1 MAIVNSEVQ
10 HIASLDF
17 DLQQAYAQFE
27 ELERRIR
34 EEGKTLADLAKANW
48 KIGNVFEDVSSGA
61 KQAESQI
68 DAVYKSFG
76 TSRKKAIE
84 QMRAEGNPYALLVD
98 YLKNTNGKLKIQW
111 DEQFRYIDE
120 NIKKSLSSYIKWG
133 GSYGIDSI
141 SGELKSMFPSIFE
154 GADAELDVMERLYS
168 AVNKY
173 REQLADIVSGNQQ
186 AADAAKEYAEKMQ
199 ILVDAYEDAD
209 DLSDVKIGKS
219 LYSYEDLKAMS
230 EAVSERSNTEAKI
243 TTQLDGQGKM
253 IAANL
258 TYTDKFNNTM
268 QEQWKWVEKVNAETG
283 EAEVGFK
290 KMGETINYSAQNAQ
304 KLYDA
309 FNKAASVIETDLGKS
324 ESIFASKGGYEEQL
338 EYIQSIKREI
348 DEIRES
354 GAAYSKDGQAQLAV
368 LKERADALAKEAEWL
383 KHSSDEEQKIARARS
398 QSLSLVQQTASV
410 QKTIRD
416 LEDFPELQQRAQL
429 LRQESDALAF
439 TLQSKTKITAEEEQ
453 QLENI
458 RSRLKVLQ
466 TEVALIS
473 KSDYTTQ
480 REEEEKAV
488 SAREKSLSILKNIS
502 STQKTIR
509 SLENADELEE
519 RAAAVREEAE
529 ELREI
534 LVQKTRITNEDEE
547 QLNLLEQRARQL
559 QNEAAILRN
568 DQSNASEN
576 ILSSTLQKFSAYELW
591 QLAKEVATEFIITLN
606 DVETAMVDIDR
617 VLGLTKQQ
625 SDDLRDSLFDVAQTY
640 GQQFESASEITLR
653 FAQAGYSAQESL
665 KLTEAALLAMNTAE
679 LDAENSTDSLVGI
692 LKQWGLEADSLI
704 TIIDKL
710 NYTADTNAVTTQ
722 DLVDGLLRS
731 SSAARNANIDFDNT
745 VGLLTVMAETS
756 GRTGKEVGTALNSL
770 ISYTQRASSLN
781 VFENLGVKVYA
792 DETRTSLVSIMD
804 IWGQLAALIQKGGDE
819 VINTLAEQTDLT
831 SLQSEEIAGAFG
843 VTEEYNQL
851 LEAQNRI
858 NQEGLTDLE
867 RKQVYEQAGVYR
879 RNYMISLLSEFGE
892 VSKIAAK
899 MEEAEGHSMQE
910 NARYMDTLQAKY
922 TQLIDSLKE
931 LAVEAGDSGFMDIA
945 KGALDAANALL
956 KVTQAVGGLDTA
968 LLAVAAALAVI
979 KREQIASSLVTIKTS
994 IIGATSSVKEWIK
1007 QLIAVQGAIGKIQ
1020 FSLSGLSTAM
1030 SGAFG
1035 GVVLG
1040 GTILAIG
1047 ALNKEIE
1054 KSIQSE
1060 RNLNQESVETSSQ
1073 LTEQVQ
1079 KLQEQVLLY
1088 EQLYDK
1094 GLSEKE
1100 ISDQVLSIQNEINN
1114 ILGKKAEN
1122 LDLVNGKYD
1131 KQLAKLRQMTE
1142 EQRQQ
1147 AIIEAAGAKK
1157 LAESE
1162 YLEGFRNDIKDIT
1175 GLAYVNPL
1183 MRGPFLDDLE
1193 TYGAYAENASEAL
1206 EMVRKK
1212 REEMVNQEKIDP
1224 KEYEI
1229 VSEVIS
1235 YLETVVENYN
1245 TTQRNHAILNGKTVE
1260 TTDESTDALAR
1271 YAEMLNSSTDVLD
1284 YVVENIDD
1292 VNAHMETLR
1301 SNLNSL
1307 ESAMQTVA
1315 NGGELTADTMID
1327 LLAKFPEL
1335 ASAISFQNGEWYL
1348 NADAMEQVRQAQY
1361 QKLMLDQ
1368 ALIINQELETQN
1380 INDQRLSLENLS
1392 RNLAEATDATAK
1404 QAVMTEYLAAASE
1417 IAASGGKN
1425 MSDAYK
1431 SAVATMQLLQSLAN
1445 TPIVPSGTSY
1455 RGGSSGV
1462 SSAAQEQSKAQQQA
1476 IQDHIDALR
1485 DESQAVQK
1493 EYQNQIKAIQEL
1505 QKAEQEAYQEKIE
1518 QLQKEKEAVKESYDA
1533 QIEALKDAND
1543 EAEELYDQR
1552 KEMLEEQRDA
1562 EIDKINEQID
1572 AIKEAAQAEIDALR
1586 KTQEQN
1592 TRQDA
1597 EEEYEKKRNELL
1609 AEREQM
1615 EKRTNREAVERIAEI
1630 DKELEE
1636 LDYEWAKK
1644 QRDWELEDQIEAIE
1658 DRRDT
1663 EIDALE
1669 DQKEAQEEFFN
1680 SKLEQLE
1687 KEEEERKRNYEN
1699 ELERLEDMRDKET
1712 QAIDDRIESLQ
1723 KEKEANDKIHQARID
1738 NLNKEL
1744 EAIKESYDA
1753 RIEASNRELE
1763 AVKKNYEAMVQAARN
1778 AASQIGGISIGGGS
1792 SESEREA
1799 RYLAANPRPPQP
1811 VRGNGEANSSFNARI
1826 RAWKQSLVEWRK
1838 RYNAAKSS
1846 GFAGWAKGT
1855 DSVPESGLYRFD
1867 ELGEELIVRNQAGKL
1882 GWFEKG
1888 DGVVPANLT
1897 KNLMEWGKISPQRLI
1912 VDPAITSGISR
1923 MAAIERGAMGSYVDN
1938 SRRVEV
1944 NFNAPIQSVGT
1955 QEIGDT
1961 ADAELMAK
1969 NVANIM
1975 YRKIQD
1981 MVM

>member
-48 KIGNVFEDVSSGA
+48 KIDGLFGDSA
-61 KQAESQI
+61 KQAEK
-68 DAVYKSFG
+68 D
-76 TSRKKAIE
+76 
-84 QMRAEGNPYALLVD
+84 M
-98 YLKNTNGKLKIQW
+98 GKV
-111 DEQFRYIDE
+111 
-120 NIKKSLSSYIKWG
+120 S
-133 GSYGIDSI
+133 DSI
-141 SGELKSMFPSIFE
+141 KEASNSAQRFKSSSKGMDEEIAKTKKGASELSDTFKKFSM
-154 GADAELDVMERLYS
+154 YS
-168 AVNKY
+168 LWSEAK
-173 REQLADIVSGNQQ
+173 Q
-186 AADAAKEYAEKMQ
+186 AA
-199 ILVDAYEDAD
+199 
-209 DLSDVKIGKS
+209 
-219 LYSYEDLKAMS
+219 
-230 EAVSERSNTEAKI
+230 EAFV
-243 TTQLDGQGKM
+243 
-253 IAANL
+253 
-258 TYTDKFNNTM
+258 
-268 QEQWKWVEKVNAETG
+268 V
-283 EAEVGFK
+283 
-290 KMGETINYSAQNAQ
+290 
-304 KLYDA
+304 
-309 FNKAASVIETDLGKS
+309 
-324 ESIFASKGGYEEQL
+324 
-338 EYIQSIKREI
+338 
-348 DEIRES
+348 
-354 GAAYSKDGQAQLAV
+354 
-368 LKERADALAKEAEWL
+368 
-383 KHSSDEEQKIARARS
+383 
-398 QSLSLVQQTASV
+398 
-410 QKTIRD
+410 
-416 LEDFPELQQRAQL
+416 
-429 LRQESDALAF
+429 
-439 TLQSKTKITAEEEQ
+439 
-453 QLENI
+453 
-458 RSRLKVLQ
+458 
-466 TEVALIS
+466 
-473 KSDYTTQ
+473 
-480 REEEEKAV
+480 
-488 SAREKSLSILKNIS
+488 
-502 STQKTIR
+502 
-509 SLENADELEE
+509 
-519 RAAAVREEAE
+519 
-529 ELREI
+529 
-534 LVQKTRITNEDEE
+534 
-547 QLNLLEQRARQL
+547 
-559 QNEAAILRN
+559 
-568 DQSNASEN
+568 
-576 ILSSTLQKFSAYELW
+576 
-591 QLAKEVATEFIITLN
+591 TLN

-665 KLTEAALLAMNTAE
+665 QLTEAALLAMNTAE

-692 LKQWGLEADSLI
+692 LKQWGPEAESLI

-710 NYTADTNAVTTQ
+710 NYTADNNAVTTQ

-831 SLQSEEIAGAFG
+831 SLMSEEIAGSFG

-879 RNYMISLLSEFGE
+879 RNYMISLLNNFAK
-892 VSKIAAK
+892 VSDVAND
-899 MEEAEGHSMQE
+899 MEKAEGHSMQE

-931 LAVEAGDSGFMDIA
+931 LAVEAGDSGLMDIA
-945 KGALDAANALL
+945 KSALDAANALL
-956 KVTQAVGGLDTA
+956 KVTQVVGGLDNA

-979 KREQIASSLVTIKTS
+979 KKEQIGTFL
-994 IIGATSSVKEWIK
+994 SSVIS
-1007 QLIAVQGAIGKIQ
+1007 GIGKVTVSTKAWVSELVALEGAAAKAKFAMTGI
-1020 FSLSGLSTAM
+1020 SGGIIA
-1030 SGAFG
+1030 A
-1035 GVVLG
+1035 
-1040 GTILAIG
+1040 GTVLAISTIIKG
-1047 ALNKEIE
+1047 IEEAIE
-1054 KSIQSE
+1054 KE
-1060 RNLNQESVETSSQ
+1060 RQLNEENVQISSQ

-1079 KLQEQVLLY
+1079 KLQQQVSLY
-1088 EQLYDK
+1088 EQL
-1094 GLSEKE
+1094 SEGGDEEKAKSEE
-1100 ISDQVLSIQNEINN
+1100 IASIQSEIKS
-1114 ILGKKAEN
+1114 IIGDRAKDI
-1122 LDLVNGKYD
+1122 DLINGKYD
-1131 KQLAKLRQMTE
+1131 EQLGILKDITE

-1147 AIIEAAGAKK
+1147 ALESAREAQQGATEEFFKGYK
-1157 LAESE
+1157 NDFINAAE
-1162 YLEGFRNDIKDIT
+1162 YLKEAGKNTLSAIFSIQ
-1175 GLAYVNPL
+1175 GLSPDPISLYIQSVVSSS
-1183 MRGPFLDDLE
+1183 GD
-1193 TYGAYAENASEAL
+1193 ASEAL
-1206 EMVRKK
+1206 ETLKQK
-1212 REEMVNQEKIDP
+1212 REQLLDSVKEGTEGTREAAETTVVGTKGYQELTEAIQ
-1224 KEYEI
+1224 
-1229 VSEVIS
+1229 

-1245 TTQRNHAILNGKTVE
+1245 TAQENTAILNGEVVDTN
-1260 TTDESTDALAR
+1260 DESTDSLAR

-1284 YVVENIDD
+1284 YVVENVDD

-1315 NGGELTADTMID
+1315 SGGELTADTMID

-1368 ALIINQELETQN
+1368 ALIINQELENQK

-1392 RNLAEATDATAK
+1392 INLAQATDATAK

-1533 QIEALKDAND
+1533 QIDALKEAND

-1572 AIKEAAQAEIDALR
+1572 AIKEAAQAEIDALQ
-1586 KTQEQN
+1586 KTQQQN

-1687 KEEEERKRNYEN
+1687 KEEEERKQNYEN
-1699 ELERLEDMRDKET
+1699 EVERLEDLRDKET
-1712 QAIDDRIESLQ
+1712 QELEDRIERLQ
-1723 KEKEANDKIHQARID
+1723 EEKEANDKIHQSRID

-1753 RIEASNRELE
+1753 RIEASNKELE

-1778 AASQIGGISIGGGS
+1778 AASQMGSISVGGGS

-1811 VRGNGEANSSFNARI
+1811 VRGAGEANSSFNARI
-1826 RAWKQSLVEWRK
+1826 RAWKQSLVEWQNK
-1838 RYNAAKSS
+1838 YNAAKSS

>member
-1 MAIVNSEVQ
+1 MPIVNSEVQ

-48 KIGNVFEDVSSGA
+48 KIGNVFADVSSGA

-68 DAVYKSFG
+68 NAVQKSVDNVSSKIGASATQQAEQLKNIANYYKEISGNGKVFSSFG
-76 TSRKKAIE
+76 DLE
-84 QMRAEGNPYALLVD
+84 
-98 YLKNTNGKLKIQW
+98 
-111 DEQFRYIDE
+111 
-120 NIKKSLSSYIKWG
+120 
-133 GSYGIDSI
+133 
-141 SGELKSMFPSIFE
+141 
-154 GADAELDVMERLYS
+154 
-168 AVNKY
+168 
-173 REQLADIVSGNQQ
+173 DIVQR
-186 AADAAKEYAEKMQ
+186 
-199 ILVDAYEDAD
+199 
-209 DLSDVKIGKS
+209 
-219 LYSYEDLKAMS
+219 
-230 EAVSERSNTEAKI
+230 VSEQADLQTKI
-243 TTQLDGQGKM
+243 TTQLNKQGE
-253 IAANL
+253 IVSANV
-258 TYTDKFNNTM
+258 TYTDKFNNTL
-268 QEQWKWVEKVNAETG
+268 QEQWKLMQKTNDEGEVIEKSFEKIG
-283 EAEVGFK
+283 DK
-290 KMGETINYSAQNAQ
+290 INYSAQNAQ

-324 ESIFASKGGYEEQL
+324 KSIFASKGGYEEQL

-354 GAAYSKDGQAQLAV
+354 GAAYSKDGQEQLSV

-480 REEEEKAV
+480 REEEEKV
-488 SAREKSLSILKNIS
+488 VDARQENLNILKNIA

-519 RAAAVREEAE
+519 RAAAVRKEAE

-534 LVQKTRITNEDEE
+534 LAQKTRITSEDEE

-559 QNEAAILRN
+559 QNESAILRS

-591 QLAKEVATEFIITLN
+591 QLAKEVATEFVITLN
-606 DVETAMVDIDR
+606 DVETAMVDINR
-617 VLGLTKQQ
+617 VLGLTEQQ
-625 SDDLRDSLFDVAQTY
+625 SNDLRDSLFDVAQTY

-653 FAQAGYSAQESL
+653 FAQAGYDAQDSL

-731 SSAARNANIDFDNT
+731 SSAAKNANIDFDNT

-831 SLQSEEIAGAFG
+831 SLVSEEIAGSFG

-910 NARYMDTLQAKY
+910 NARYMETLQAKY

-931 LAVEAGDSGFMDIA
+931 LAVEAGESGFMDIA

-968 LLAVAAALAVI
+968 LLAVAAVLAVI
-979 KREQIASSLVTIKTS
+979 KKEQIAGFLSSQISSIAKVTN
-994 IIGATSSVKEWIK
+994 SVKDWVT
-1007 QLIAVQGAIGKIQ
+1007 QLIAAKGAIGKVQ
-1020 FSLSGLSTAM
+1020 FATNSLSTAM
-1030 SGAFG
+1030 TGFAGGA
-1035 GVVLG
+1035 
-1040 GTILAIG
+1040 AIG
-1047 ALNKEIE
+1047 ATVLAFGAL
-1054 KSIQSE
+1054 
-1060 RNLNQESVETSSQ
+1060 LNQYEKAREEQRKLTDESVENTAQ
-1073 LTEQVQ
+1073 LTDQIGKLEEQVS
-1079 KLQEQVLLY
+1079 LY
-1088 EQLYDK
+1088 EQVAK
-1094 GLSEKE
+1094 GGMGEKE
-1100 ISDQVLSIQNEINN
+1100 ASEQILSIQAEINA
-1114 ILGKKAEN
+1114 ILGEKANN

-1131 KQLAKLRQMTE
+1131 EQLSKLQQMTE
-1142 EQRQQ
+1142 EERQRAIVQ
-1147 AIIEAAGAKK
+1147 AEQAKQ

-1162 YLEGFRNDIKDIT
+1162 YFEGFAKEMY
-1175 GLAYVNPL
+1175 GLFGSPGVGSFNNYINV
-1183 MRGPFLDDLE
+1183 LE
-1193 TYGAYAENASEAL
+1193 EVTSGAGSAQEAL
-1206 EMVRKK
+1206 DYLY
-1212 REEMVNQEKIDP
+1212 EEQEKIVQSGEGASDAAQDVANA
-1224 KEYEI
+1224 I
-1229 VSEVIS
+1229 A
-1235 YLETVVENYN
+1235 YLERVVENHN
-1245 TTQRNHAILNGKTVE
+1245 TAQRNLAILNGEITA

-1284 YVVENIDD
+1284 YVVENVED

-1368 ALIINQELETQN
+1368 ALIINQELENQK
-1380 INDQRLSLENLS
+1380 IDDQRLSLENLS
-1392 RNLAEATDATAK
+1392 INLAQATDATAK

-1445 TPIVPSGTSY
+1445 TPIVSSGTSY

-1505 QKAEQEAYQEKIE
+1505 QKAEQEAYQEKIK
-1518 QLQKEKEAVKESYDA
+1518 QLQEEKEAVKESYDA

-1562 EIDKINEQID
+1562 EIDRINEQID
-1572 AIKEAAQAEIDALR
+1572 AIKEAAQAEIDALQ
-1586 KTQEQN
+1586 KTQQQN

-1687 KEEEERKRNYEN
+1687 KEEEERKQNYEN

-1712 QAIDDRIESLQ
+1712 QAIEDRIESLQ

-1753 RIEASNRELE
+1753 RIEASNKELE

-1778 AASQIGGISIGGGS
+1778 AASQMGSISVGGGS

-1826 RAWKQSLVEWRK
+1826 RAWKQSLVEWRNK
-1838 RYNAAKSS
+1838 YNAAKSS

-1855 DSVPESGLYRFD
+1855 DFVPESGLYRFD

-1923 MAAIERGAMGSYVDN
+1923 MAAIERGALGSYVDN

-1969 NVANIM
+1969 NVSNIM

>member
-27 ELERRIR
+27 ELERRIQ

-48 KIGNVFEDVSSGA
+48 KIGNVFQDVSSGA
-61 KQAESQI
+61 KQAETQI
-68 DAVYKSFG
+68 NLVYQNIGDVYSEIGANAKQQG
-76 TSRKKAIE
+76 EQLKKI
-84 QMRAEGNPYALLVD
+84 VD
-98 YLKNTNGKLKIQW
+98 YYNGIS
-111 DEQFRYIDE
+111 
-120 NIKKSLSSYIKWG
+120 IKGKVFSS
-133 GSYGIDSI
+133 
-141 SGELKSMFPSIFE
+141 F
-154 GADAELDVMERLYS
+154 
-168 AVNKY
+168 
-173 REQLADIVSGNQQ
+173 
-186 AADAAKEYAEKMQ
+186 
-199 ILVDAYEDAD
+199 
-209 DLSDVKIGKS
+209 
-219 LYSYEDLKAMS
+219 EDL
-230 EAVSERSNTEAKI
+230 EGIVQQVSEQAGLQTKI
-243 TTQLDGQGKM
+243 TTQLDKQGE
-253 IAANL
+253 IVSANV
-258 TYTDKFNNTM
+258 TYIDKFNNTL
-268 QEQWKWVEKVNAETG
+268 QEQWKLMKKTNDEGEVIEESFEKIG
-283 EAEVGFK
+283 EK
-290 KMGETINYSAQNAQ
+290 INYSAQNAQ
-304 KLYDA
+304 KLYEA

-324 ESIFASKGGYEEQL
+324 EGIFASKGGYENQL

-383 KHSSDEEQKIARARS
+383 KYSSAEEQKIFQARS
-398 QSLSLVQQTASV
+398 QSLSLVQQTASL

-429 LRQESDALAF
+429 LREEADVLAYN
-439 TLQSKTKITAEEEQ
+439 LQSQTKITAEEEQ
-453 QLENI
+453 RLRNI
-458 RSRLKVLQ
+458 QSRIKVLQ
-466 TEVALIS
+466 TEVTLIS

-480 REEEEKAV
+480 REEEERAV
-488 SAREKSLSILKNIS
+488 NAREKSLSILKNIS

-509 SLENADELEE
+509 SLESADELEE
-519 RAAAVREEAE
+519 RAAAVRKEAE
-529 ELREI
+529 ELRDI

-559 QNEAAILRN
+559 QNEAQILRS
-568 DQSNASEN
+568 DQGSLREPSKD

-591 QLAKEVATEFIITLN
+591 GEAKQAAEAFVVTLN

-653 FAQAGYSAQESL
+653 FAQAGYDAQESL

-804 IWGQLAALIQKGGDE
+804 IWGQLAALIQKGGDD
-819 VINTLAEQTDLT
+819 VINTLSTQTDLT
-831 SLQSEEIAGAFG
+831 SLYSEEIAGAFG
-843 VTEEYNQL
+843 VAEEYNQL
-851 LEAQNRI
+851 LEAENQL
-858 NQEGLTDLE
+858 NQEGLTDLQ
-867 RKQVYEQAGVYR
+867 KKSVYEQAGVYR
-879 RNYMISLLSEFGE
+879 RNYMISLLNNFAKVSE
-892 VSKIAAK
+892 VAND
-899 MEEAEGHSMQE
+899 MEKAEGHSMQE

-968 LLAVAAALAVI
+968 LLAVAAVLAVI
-979 KREQIASSLVTIKTS
+979 KKEQIAGFLSSQISSIAKVTN
-994 IIGATSSVKEWIK
+994 SVKDWVT
-1007 QLIAVQGAIGKIQ
+1007 QLIAAEGAIGKVQ
-1020 FSLSGLSTAM
+1020 FATNSLSTAM
-1030 SGAFG
+1030 TGFAGGA
-1035 GVVLG
+1035 
-1040 GTILAIG
+1040 AIG
-1047 ALNKEIE
+1047 ATVLAFGAL
-1054 KSIQSE
+1054 
-1060 RNLNQESVETSSQ
+1060 LNQYEKAREEQRKLTDESVENTAQ
-1073 LTEQVQ
+1073 LTEQIG
-1079 KLQEQVLLY
+1079 KLEEQVSLY
-1088 EQLYDK
+1088 EQVAK
-1094 GLSEKE
+1094 GGTDEKE
-1100 ISDQVLSIQNEINN
+1100 ASEQILSIQAEINA
-1114 ILGKKAEN
+1114 ILGEKANN

-1131 KQLAKLRQMTE
+1131 EQLSKLQQMTE
-1142 EQRQQ
+1142 EERQRAIVQAEQAQQ
-1147 AIIEAAGAKK
+1147 

-1162 YLEGFRNDIKDIT
+1162 YLEGFAQEMY
-1175 GLAYVNPL
+1175 GLFGSAGVGSFNSYIAT
-1183 MRGPFLDDLE
+1183 LE
-1193 TYGAYAENASEAL
+1193 SVTSHAGSAQEAL
-1206 EMVRKK
+1206 SYLY
-1212 REEMVNQEKIDP
+1212 EEQEKIVESGEGASDAAQD
-1224 KEYEI
+1224 
-1229 VSEVIS
+1229 VSNAIA
-1235 YLETVVENYN
+1235 YLETVVGNYN
-1245 TTQRNHAILNGKTVE
+1245 NALEYLAILNGETSG

-1307 ESAMQTVA
+1307 ESAMKTVA
-1315 NGGELTADTMID
+1315 SGGELTADTMID

-1368 ALIINQELETQN
+1368 ALIINQELENQK

-1392 RNLAEATDATAK
+1392 INLAEATDATAK

-1417 IAASGGKN
+1417 IAASGGRN

-1445 TPIVPSGTSY
+1445 TPIVSSGTSY

-1485 DESQAVQK
+1485 DESEAVQK

-1533 QIEALKDAND
+1533 QIDALKEAND

-1572 AIKEAAQAEIDALR
+1572 AIKEAAQAEIDALQ
-1586 KTQEQN
+1586 KTQQQN

-1687 KEEEERKRNYEN
+1687 KEEEERKQNYEN
-1699 ELERLEDMRDKET
+1699 EVERLEDLRDKET
-1712 QAIDDRIESLQ
+1712 QELEDRIERLQ
-1723 KEKEANDKIHQARID
+1723 EEKEANDKIHQARID

-1753 RIEASNRELE
+1753 RIEASNKELE

-1799 RYLAANPRPPQP
+1799 RYLAANPKPPQP

-1826 RAWKQSLVEWRK
+1826 RAWKQALVEWQNK
-1838 RYNAAKSS
+1838 YNAAKSS